1 MLIIQKESW
10 KAGVDKKIIYAQKKF
25 LLLCLC
31 NAYNAVDIC
40 EIC

>member
-1 MLIIQKESW
+1 M
-10 KAGVDKKIIYAQKKF
+10 IYAQKKF

-31 NAYNAVDIC
+31 NAYNAVDRC